1 MIPLSL
7 ESPGVVV
14 PAPVLRRSLTLLT
27 LPLLAASCAAPTAD
41 PARDAA
47 PWSAPPLARTAFP
60 FDTETGAPLALDA
73 LFDRLASADVVFL
86 GETHLDEET
95 HRFEHAVYEA
105 LIERTGGRVVL
116 AMEMFERDVQ
126 PQLDAYLAGDL
137 DERTFVKEARAWGN
151 YRTAYRRLIESAKR
165 EGLPVIASNAPRPV
179 IRKIGG
185 TQAGLDGLA
194 PEERALLPEEI
205 HDNSAA
211 YWERVDNAIRGH
223 AGMMGG
229 GEDRER
235 RLSTQALW
243 DNSMGAACARALD
256 EFPGWVVLHVN
267 GGFHSSYREGTVH
280 QLLLRAPDADVVTI
294 AIDPTVNAGG
304 ASAGGRDDADVVVHV
319 EARARDVDGG
329 FHSVTLSRELEYRL
343 HVPADATDDAKV
355 PLLIWLGDDDR
366 TAADG
371 LARWRRRLGDDCA
384 IAVPRPLW
392 TAPAEDLLEGG
403 TWFRDSDF
411 STDVGAASTA
421 VARIWGYVARNLPV
435 DGRRVVVAGEGTGAT
450 IAVAAAL
457 YAGSMP
463 VRAVAVAPARAR
475 RLRDLSLPLPEA
487 DGTKA
492 TRAVSI
498 DVRSDEEWWDGELGQ
513 YEAIGLDVRRDAAT
527 SDPWSAEGALEDRL
541 RERLGLAARP
551 PSAAGP
557 AHVVVPID
565 SPRAR
570 AWARLVALRR
580 GEERGGPVAV
590 LGPDDPVRPDS
601 TPLPLDVSPA
611 AFAAPGMLPRAS
623 GPFGG
628 TTVLVLPES
637 TDAATRAAWFALEE
651 DDPLNAAS
659 RFHRLRVATLD
670 GERPLD
676 ALLETLREERRTN
689 VLLVPAV
696 FCVDGTTM
704 RRIRDRA
711 GREAR
716 ETMTLQFKPG
726 LGDRIARATKPHP

>member
-1 MIPLSL
+1 M
-7 ESPGVVV
+7 
-14 PAPVLRRSLTLLT
+14 PAPALRRFLTLLP
-27 LPLLAASCAAPTAD
+27 LPLLLAACAAPTGEPTLD
-41 PARDAA
+41 DVPWAA
-47 PWSAPPLARTAFP
+47 PALARTAFP
-60 FDTETGAPLALDA
+60 FHTEAGAPLPLDA
-73 LFDRLASADVVFL
+73 LFDRLAGADVVFL

-126 PQLDAYLAGDL
+126 PSLDAYLAGEL
-137 DERTFVKEARAWGN
+137 DEREFLKGARPWGN
-151 YRTAYRRLIESAKR
+151 YRTAYRRLIETATR

-185 TQAGLDGLA
+185 TQSGLDALSA
-194 PEERALLPEEI
+194 EERALLPEEI
-205 HDNSAA
+205 HDNTAA

-229 GEDRER
+229 GGERER

-243 DNSMGAACARALD
+243 DNSMGAACARALE

-280 QLLLRAPDADVVTI
+280 QLMLRAPDADVVTV

-304 ASAGGRDDADVVVHV
+304 ATAAGRRDADVVAFV
-319 EARARDVDGG
+319 ESRARDVNGG
-329 FHSVTLSRELEYRL
+329 FHAVTLSRELEYRL
-343 HVPADATDDAKV
+343 HVPAAATDDAPV

-371 LARWRRRLGDDCA
+371 MARWRRRLGEECA

-411 STDVGAASTA
+411 MSDVAAASTA
-421 VARIWGYVARNLPV
+421 VARIWGSVARNLPV

-450 IAVAAAL
+450 VAVAAAL
-457 YAGSMP
+457 HAGPMP
-463 VRAVAVAPARAR
+463 VRAVALAPSRAR
-475 RLRDLSLPLPEA
+475 GLRDLSLPLPA
-487 DGTKA
+487 DDGTKA
-492 TRAVSI
+492 TQAVSI
-498 DVRSDEEWWDGELGQ
+498 DVRSDEEWWDGELEQ
-513 YEAIGLDVRRDAAT
+513 YEAIGVDARRDASEA
-527 SDPWSAEGALEDRL
+527 DPWSAEGALEDRL
-541 RERLGLAARP
+541 RLRLGLAARS
-551 PSAAGP
+551 PSEAGP

-565 SPRAR
+565 SPRGR
-570 AWARLVALRR
+570 AWARLAALRHA
-580 GEERGGPVAV
+580 EERGGPVAV

-601 TPLPLDVSPA
+601 THLPLDVSPA
-611 AFAAPGMLPRAS
+611 AFAAPGMLPRAP

-637 TDAATRAAWFALEE
+637 VDA
-651 DDPLNAAS
+651 
-659 RFHRLRVATLD
+659 
-670 GERPLD
+670 
-676 ALLETLREERRTN
+676 
-689 VLLVPAV
+689 
-696 FCVDGTTM
+696 
-704 RRIRDRA
+704 
-711 GREAR
+711 
-716 ETMTLQFKPG
+716 
-726 LGDRIARATKPHP
+726 